1 MFIVS
6 KKADPVTFWAT
17 VTGYAPAAKPGA
29 ARVKFDFDI
38 QFKLIDT
45 KQDDNQVTDWEWFE
59 QHVIDWKRV
68 EDGDGA
74 ALEFCEEN
82 LRAAHAMEW
91 ARLPIIQAYYQ
102 EVSGTAQRKK
112 N

>member
-6 KKADPVTFWAT
+6 KKADPATFWAT
-17 VTGYAPAAKPGA
+17 VTGYAPAANPGA

-38 QFKLIDT
+38 HFKLIDA
-45 KQDDNQVTDWEWFE
+45 KRDDNQVTDWEWFE
-59 QHVIDWKRV
+59 EHVIGWKRV
-68 EDGDGA
+68 EDGEGG

-82 LRAAHAMEW
+82 LRAAYAMEW